1 MARPS
6 WDEYFMQLARAVAER
21 ATCDRGKSGC
31 IIVKNKRVLCTGYVG
46 STPGMPHCDE
56 AGHLLRKV
64 TYENG
69 ETKEH
74 CMRTI
79 HAEQNAILQA
89 AKFGISIDGATIYC
103 KMTPCRN
110 CAMAISNAGIQ
121 RVVAEKDYQAG
132 QDSKE
137 IFKVANI
144 ELAIL
149 NPEVEA
155 YANVNPVNAAIN
167 P

>member
-6 WDEYFMQLARAVAER
+6 WDEYFIQLTKAVSER

-31 IIVKNKRVLCTGYVG
+31 VIVKDKRVLCTGYVG
-46 STPGMPHCDE
+46 SPPGMPHCDE
-56 AGHLLRKV
+56 AGHLIRKV

-79 HAEQNAILQA
+79 HAEQNALLQA
-89 AKFGISIDGATIYC
+89 AKFGMQIDGATLFC

-110 CAMAISNAGIQ
+110 CAMAITTAGIK
-121 RVVAEKDYQAG
+121 RVVAERDYQAS
-132 QDSKE
+132 QDAKE
-137 IFKVANI
+137 IFSMSNV
-144 ELAIL
+144 ELVIL
-149 NPEVEA
+149 NPDVEK
-155 YANVNPVNAAIN
+155 Y
-167 P
+167 